1 VGDGWATGPLINRA
15 AVAGDSRVAAL
26 LRELTPSRDAKM
38 PKSTQTLGGDSSG
51 REFNLTNREIQV
63 LRPLW
68 KGGSNKAIARDLFL
82 TEEHHRDAS
91 TANLRKARHPQSHPS
106 RCACPRS
113 GRHLTLD
120 EQSSHS
126 FADLM
131 DITRCNP
138 PALFKWQDLQASA
151 LLAGVQI
158 GGPLARASK
167 TRRAYQATCDF
178 VVMTFAKRCCRVW
191 KPSDVFVLTNSAA
204 LLTRATLTSRC
215 SRR

>member
-1 VGDGWATGPLINRA
+1 MLHSLGRRREASAAFDTVVTRAVGGGMMRTLVGDGWATGPLINRA

-26 LRELTPSRDAKM
+26 LRELTPSRNAKM

-51 REFNLTNREIQV
+51 REFNLTN
-63 LRPLW
+63 
-68 KGGSNKAIARDLFL
+68 
-82 TEEHHRDAS
+82 
-91 TANLRKARHPQSHPS
+91 
-106 RCACPRS
+106 
-113 GRHLTLD
+113 
-120 EQSSHS
+120 
-126 FADLM
+126 
-131 DITRCNP
+131 